1 MIVKTDNA
9 QKQMTPGQQR
19 EFYIRVLAALPL
31 DISWEMAQRWI
42 RNPKD
47 LKQALSRVFF
57 PRLWD
62 WQAFFKKYLEISLDL
77 SNLKIPPKQES
88 FDRLIIIPEG
98 ITPNKIYEAYVKNF
112 SCWKWTNDLNNAVAH
127 NDREPTK
134 TYAVWVR
141 DTQEADEE
149 NENISADRAKERK
162 IQGITLIE
170 RLIFGLKYWDE
181 TKTHLDVKNLTICSG
196 SRSSDG
202 SVPSVNCCDGE
213 VNVNWCY
220 SQFAGSDWRVR
231 TVVSF

>member
-1 MIVKTDNA
+1 MKAERVTIGDVPENVFGMLADLCLKMKKGVILPEHLA
-9 QKQMTPGQQR
+9 MFLKKQH
-19 EFYIRVLAALPL
+19 
-31 DISWEMAQRWI
+31 S
-42 RNPKD
+42 
-47 LKQALSRVFF
+47 F
-57 PRLWD
+57 PFMERSILFD

-196 SRSSDG
+196 SRSSAG
-202 SVPSVNCCDGE
+202 GVPSVNCCGGE
-213 VNVNWCY
+213 VRVDWCF
-220 SQFAGSDWRVR
+220 SQLAHSDWRVR